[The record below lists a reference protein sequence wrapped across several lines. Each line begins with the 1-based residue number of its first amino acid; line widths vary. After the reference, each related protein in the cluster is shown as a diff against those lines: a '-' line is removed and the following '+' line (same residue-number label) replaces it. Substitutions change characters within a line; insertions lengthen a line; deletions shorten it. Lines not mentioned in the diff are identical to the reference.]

1 MAIVDISL
9 VHMAPVDRNLRAL
22 EVKSWL
28 SPDRPVGIGLG
39 DRFGVPQGVSGLFR
53 GGVRLGTKIR

>member
-1 MAIVDISL
+1 MATVDISL
-9 VHMAPVDRNLRAL
+9 VHMAPVDRSLRVL

-28 SPDRPVGIGLG
+28 LPDRPLGIGLG
-39 DRFGVPQGVSGLFR
+39 DRFGVAQGVSGFFE